1 MFKLKNKHFNL
12 LFILNS
18 KNLTSNKIITT
29 LKQF

>member
-18 KNLTSNKIITT
+18 KNLNSNKIITI